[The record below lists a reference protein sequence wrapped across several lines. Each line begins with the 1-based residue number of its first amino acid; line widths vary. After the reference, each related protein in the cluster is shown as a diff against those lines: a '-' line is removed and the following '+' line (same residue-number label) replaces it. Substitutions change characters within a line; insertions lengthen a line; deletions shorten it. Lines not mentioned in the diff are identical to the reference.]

1 MTRIELPFPPSTWDL
16 YVGWGLGRRLS
27 SSYRAWRDD
36 CGWLLKKTD
45 RIEGPFSIDIALK
58 RPHKR
63 MDLDNRAKAILD
75 CLQTHGII
83 KNDNLNER
91 MTMQWDAGLPA
102 DCVVILQPFEGQVA
116 A

>member
-16 YVGWGLGRRLS
+16 YLGWGIGRRLS
-27 SSYRAWRDD
+27 PSYKAWREE
-36 CGWLLKKTD
+36 CGYILKRAEKV
-45 RIEGPFSIDIALK
+45 EGPFSIDIALR
-58 RPHKR
+58 RPNKR

-75 CLQTHGII
+75 CLQCHGVI

-91 MTMQWDAGLPA
+91 MTMQWDAGLKA
-102 DCVVILQPFEGQVA
+102 DCVVLVQPFEQAVA